1 MAAYILRRLA
11 YAVLILAGV
20 NLLTFTL
27 FFAIN
32 SPDNIARLNIGG
44 KRVTAEAIAK
54 WKAERGYDK
63 PLWFNGAETGFDT
76 IRKTIFYDRSLRLFT
91 LNFGSSDAGRDIAH
105 EIAHRIGPSLAL
117 MLPMLALTVIVGIAF
132 SLLLVFF
139 RTSYLDF
146 WGTVACVL
154 MMSISSLFYIIMAQW
169 FFGKLLRVVP
179 ISGFAPGL
187 DLAKFLLLP
196 VIVGI
201 VWMIRAAMV
210 GSFFPVTEEG
220 KIVYGNL
227 FPGDFTIDPI
237 FGLTALF
244 VLICFAVGV
253 RNLIEG
259 FKSTVTDTFVIGY
272 KKPTIK
278 EAIIDAIK
286 YEVLQH
292 TRFKDC
298 IDEPADEERVKGHL
312 LLFYGFV
319 ACFIVTSIVAVAHW
333 GGKIVHFL
341 EPIGHTP
348 MPLWSPV
355 KILANVGAVLL
366 LTGLTLLTRRRLNL
380 ERRKSRSNYY
390 DWYLLGV
397 IWAVTLTG
405 IGSEVFRLAAVAPLA
420 FFTYYLHL
428 VSIFMLI
435 AYLPWSKLGHLVYRT
450 TALIYAR
457 YVGRLPIGEKL
468 IEDEKVFVI

>member
-1 MAAYILRRLA
+1 MSKTVRIEPNVQFVKELQEVGGDDLKKCYQCATCSVACPMSPADNPYPRKEMVWAQWGLKDKLLNDIDIWLCHNCGTCSDLCPRGAKPGDLLAALRNMTYRKLVPPA
-11 YAVLILAGV
+11 IIGEWMSSPKHLPILAGIPAV
-20 NLLTFTL
+20 
-27 FFAIN
+27 
-32 SPDNIARLNIGG
+32 
-44 KRVTAEAIAK
+44 
-54 WKAERGYDK
+54 
-63 PLWFNGAETGFDT
+63 
-76 IRKTIFYDRSLRLFT
+76 IF
-91 LNFGSSDAGRDIAH
+91 
-105 EIAHRIGPSLAL
+105 
-117 MLPMLALTVIVGIAF
+117 
-132 SLLLVFF
+132 
-139 RTSYLDF
+139 
-146 WGTVACVL
+146 
-154 MMSISSLFYIIMAQW
+154 
-169 FFGKLLRVVP
+169 
-179 ISGFAPGL
+179 
-187 DLAKFLLLP
+187 
-196 VIVGI
+196 GI

-244 VLICFAVGV
+244 VVICFAVGV

-259 FKSTVTDTFVIGY
+259 FKGTVTDTFVIGY

-333 GGKIVHFL
+333 GGKIIPFL
-341 EPIGHTP
+341 APIGHTP

-428 VSIFMLI
+428 VSFFMLI